1 MATIT
6 YPLSLDE
13 STFQRVELEAKRRQK
28 SIADIC
34 RDTIALGL
42 PMLPPLPN
50 GTMESL
56 IADTWDK
63 LGPAPEIDY
72 DKL

>member
-1 MATIT
+1 MATVT
-6 YPLSLDE
+6 YPLKLDE
-13 STFQRVELEAKRRQK
+13 STYQRIEMEAKRRKK
-28 SIADIC
+28 SIADIA

-42 PMLPPLPN
+42 PLLPP
-50 GTMESL
+50 M
-56 IADTWDK
+56 ADLVMDDIVADCWEK